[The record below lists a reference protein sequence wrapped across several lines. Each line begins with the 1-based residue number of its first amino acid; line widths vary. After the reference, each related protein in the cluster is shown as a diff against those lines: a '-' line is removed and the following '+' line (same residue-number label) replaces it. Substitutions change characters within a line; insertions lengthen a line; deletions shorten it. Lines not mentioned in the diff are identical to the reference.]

1 MSKLTNAE
9 PAASVSNA
17 VAQGGSVP
25 KTSNGTIARKDV
37 SLGIVCPMANERT
50 CAARF
55 VEEVLAETE
64 GFSDVKLYVILDRV
78 SKDGTRDILDDL
90 AQREPRLRVVWAP
103 ENRCVVDAYVRGYKE
118 ALAAN
123 HDYILEMDA
132 GFSHQPKDMQRFFE
146 AMEKGYDCVFGSRF
160 MPGGQIS
167 ETPWTRRY
175 LSRGGTVLA
184 NLLLGTR
191 LRDMT
196 SGFELFSQPALRYIL
211 GRGINSRAHFF
222 QTEIKFHAK
231 PLRIIEVP
239 IEYAAA
245 SPSVSSS
252 SIKDAFKNL
261 FRLVSLNWKKG

>member
-1 MSKLTNAE
+1 MAKSTNAE
-9 PAASVSNA
+9 HAASVSSMFETGEA
-17 VAQGGSVP
+17 RRKAP
-25 KTSNGTIARKDV
+25 NGTIARKDV
-37 SLGIVCPMANERT
+37 SLGIVCPMANERA
-50 CAARF
+50 CAVKF
-55 VEEVLAETE
+55 VEDVLAETE
-64 GFSDVKLYVILDRV
+64 GFPDVKLYVVLDRV
-78 SKDGTRDILDDL
+78 SKDGTRDVLNDM
-90 AQREPRLRVVWAP
+90 AQREPRLQVVWAP
-103 ENRCVVDAYVRGYKE
+103 ENRCVVDAYVRGYLE

-160 MPGGQIS
+160 MPGGRVS
-167 ETPWTRRY
+167 KTPWSRQY

-196 SGFELFSQPALRYIL
+196 SGFEMFSQSALRYIL
-211 GRGINSRAHFF
+211 QCGINSRAHFF

-231 PLRIIEVP
+231 RLRIVEVP
-239 IEYAAA
+239 IEYSAA

-252 SIKDAFKNL
+252 SIKDALKNL
-261 FRLVSLNWKKG
+261 FRLTRLHWRKG